1 MQNCER
7 GGNMPELNDFYAGG
21 ELANLSASGM
31 GAERAERLTAQ
42 YGGAALQ
49 AIFGNT
55 ELMSTCLC
63 LLENDLNLSL
73 TASKLYM
80 HRNTLTYRINKIE
93 RECALNL
100 RKFPDAVIFLLL
112 YSYYS
117 GGRKK

>member
-1 MQNCER
+1 
-7 GGNMPELNDFYAGG
+7 MPELNDFYAGG
-21 ELANLSASGM
+21 ELANLSVSGI
-31 GAERAERLTAQ
+31 GAERAEQLLSR
-42 YGGAALQ
+42 YGGASLEAV
-49 AIFGNT
+49 FGNAD
-55 ELMSTCLC
+55 LMSTCLC

-80 HRNTLTYRINKIE
+80 HRNTLMYRINKIE

-112 YSYYS
+112 YSYYG